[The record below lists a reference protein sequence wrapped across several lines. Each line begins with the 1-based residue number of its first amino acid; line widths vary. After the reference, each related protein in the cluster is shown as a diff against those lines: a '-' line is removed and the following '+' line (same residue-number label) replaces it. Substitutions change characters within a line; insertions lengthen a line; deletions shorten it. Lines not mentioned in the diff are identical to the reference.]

1 MNPGPHGWIEEFQPS
16 TPNMEDNRVTQE
28 QVLES
33 KTGSYTPEIKKVS
46 VKVPKPLICKL
57 IIYML

>member
-1 MNPGPHGWIEEFQPS
+1 MNPGLHGWIEEFQPS
-16 TPNMEDNRVTQE
+16 TPNMEDDRVTQE

-46 VKVPKPLICKL
+46 VKVPKPLL
-57 IIYML
+57 S